1 MPEMLFRFV
10 LMEADD
16 RQRERQRERKE
27 RNIIC
32 GVIKHKKQ
40 TWFEQF

>member
-10 LMEADD
+10 LMEVDD
-16 RQRERQRERKE
+16 RQRERKE

-40 TWFEQF
+40 TWFELF